1 MTERQTQT
9 AAYWSEAFE
18 IEDSDLD
25 YLYNLLLEEETPLSA
40 GEMAL
45 AIIERR
51 VERETQAAKRRE
63 QGTTLYLPKE
73 TFSPGQQLVFP
84 ALDYIAGTV
93 AAVRPGRN
101 GDLGEFDVLQVDF
114 GEGRPTREF
123 AARLAEHKL
132 NEAQEKTTMGEPKA
146 LDDLNA
152 EFGATIAGKLDD
164 RLQANPE
171 IVRLAGRWFPRAL
184 LATINIGHLNLA
196 EAVLDMASGGPLPT
210 DELLKDTGLPSNI
223 NPRLQAFSLNYA
235 LQEDT
240 RFDEVGA
247 VGQVLW
253 YLRRLEPPEVLYPP
267 RRLENAAP
275 DYDRSKLTPGLLE
288 LERELDD
295 EFSPSAAKSRDGVEK
310 ADRLAP
316 ADVQVT
322 LSFPHRRVGTLPLS
336 AKLAH
341 LFPTAFVSPRVRFMF
356 VDGDSGQRFPGWVVR
371 QGKYVFGLD
380 EWYRS
385 MDFPVGG
392 YLKLHQGDAPGEVV
406 VRALRRRPTRE
417 WVRTAAGGLDGR
429 LAFSMQKQL
438 IGVDYDELMMVA
450 ASNLAGVDEVWLRS
464 QPLSFA
470 RLVADVFREL
480 AKLNPQS
487 AVHAKTLY
495 AAVNVARRSP
505 PGPIFAELV
514 SHPYFLLVGDAY
526 WRFDQSHWTE

>member
-1 MTERQTQT
+1 VTERQTQT
-9 AAYWSEAFE
+9 AAYWGEAFE

-25 YLYNLLLEEETPLSA
+25 YLYNLLLEEETPLSTA
-40 GEMAL
+40 EMAL

-51 VERETQAAKRRE
+51 VEREAQAAKRRE
-63 QGTTLYLPKE
+63 QGTTLYVPKD
-73 TFSPGQQLVFP
+73 TFTVGQLLVFP
-84 ALDYIAGTV
+84 SLDYSAGTV
-93 AAVRPGRN
+93 VGLRSGHNP
-101 GDLGEFDVLQVDF
+101 DLGDFDVLQVDF

-123 AARLAEHKL
+123 AARLAAHKL
-132 NEAQEKTTMGEPKA
+132 NDVQQQRSMGELKA
-146 LDDLNA
+146 PEALNA
-152 EFGATIAGKLDD
+152 EFGAAIARKLDA

-184 LATINIGHLNLA
+184 LATVNVGHLNLA

-210 DELLKDTGLPSNI
+210 DDLLKDTGLPSNI

-247 VGQVLW
+247 AGQVLW
-253 YLRRLEPPEVLYPP
+253 YLRRLEPPEVLFPP

-275 DYDRSKLTPGLLE
+275 SYDHSKLTPGLVE

-295 EFSPSAAKSRDGVEK
+295 EFSDNDAAGSNGRDAAAHDAAE
-310 ADRLAP
+310 
-316 ADVQVT
+316 DVQVT

-336 AKLAH
+336 PRLAH
-341 LFPTAFVSPRVRFMF
+341 LFPTALVSPRIRFMF
-356 VDGDSGQRFPGWVVR
+356 VDGDNGQRFPGWVVR

-385 MDFPVGG
+385 LDFPVGG
-392 YLKLHQGDAPGEVV
+392 YLKLHAGDAPGEVV
-406 VRALRRRPTRE
+406 VRAARHRPTRE
-417 WVRTAAGGLDGR
+417 WVRTAAAGPDGR
-429 LAFSMQKQL
+429 LAFTMQKQL

-450 ASNLAGVDEVWLRS
+450 AGNLASVDEVWLKS
-464 QPLSFA
+464 QSVPFD

-514 SHPYFLLVGDAY
+514 SHPYYLLVGDAY